1 MTASGASPS
10 ETDAAKRAAG
20 RAALAEVR
28 SGMTLGLGTG
38 STVRHFLDALGE
50 ALGRGELVDLRGV
63 PTSED
68 TASRSRALGIP
79 LVELHLAGRIDL
91 AVDGADEVTPGLD
104 LVKGLGGA
112 HLREKMVVQA
122 AARFVVIADESKR
135 VARLG
140 EKAPLPVE
148 VTPFGW
154 QAHLPF
160 FRELGAEPR
169 LRVVEASGEPFLTD
183 NRNLVVDLAFPGGI
197 ADPVQVERALE
208 RRAGVVE
215 SGLFLGLARR
225 CYLATPGGVATL
237 DADLSDA

>member
-1 MTASGASPS
+1 MTSATTPFDA
-10 ETDAAKRAAG
+10 DAAKRAAG

-50 ALGRGELVDLRGV
+50 ALGRGDLTDIRGV

-68 TASRSRALGIP
+68 TASKSRVLGIP
-79 LVELHLAGRIDL
+79 LVELHQAGRIDV

-112 HLREKMVVQA
+112 HLREKMVVQDSN
-122 AARFVVIADESKR
+122 RFVVVADESKR
-135 VARLG
+135 VSRLG
-140 EKAPLPVE
+140 TKAPLPVE

-160 FRELGAEPR
+160 FRDLGAEPLLR
-169 LRVVEASGEPFLTD
+169 LVEASGEPYLTD

-197 ADPVQVERALE
+197 PDPVEVERALE
-208 RRAGVVE
+208 RRAGIVE
-215 SGLFLGLARR
+215 SGLFLGLAFR
-225 CYLATPGGVATL
+225 CYLATPHGVETL
-237 DADLSDA
+237 DVDA